1 MFFKGI
7 TKKMKDFYN
16 KLQKYKVNQM
26 DLELAS
32 SLIKT
37 RIKVKKNNFIN
48 LIEVIVLVRQ

>member
-1 MFFKGI
+1 
-7 TKKMKDFYN
+7 MKDFYN